1 MPPVRRFLGAAAAAL
16 VAVCVVA
23 VPPPAAAQ
31 NADVGL
37 RLESLSPWVSGQHR
51 GALDLVVD
59 ATNNG
64 TDALPQLTLQV
75 YFGEHISTQAD
86 FDAMLTIGVP
96 SPVASSPPKEIHGV
110 IDPGETRKM
119 PMTVDLKAIAAI
131 DQGDSQVY
139 PASIT
144 LYSQGTVVASLV
156 TPVIYLFQPP
166 EKPIRSSVAVPL
178 SAPIAFG
185 ADDALVDTAFPA
197 SLGEGGGLREILN
210 AVAGSASDRHP
221 RGAVDLLTDPMVITQ
236 ARQVADG
243 YHTSDGT
250 QVPAES
256 PEATR
261 ATRFLGELT
270 SVVGATRNVE
280 TVAQPFGNP
289 NVPSM
294 LATYSG
300 FPSGVAPTLETQLDA
315 QRASASDVIST
326 LNNATAS
333 PRVFAPSGAQFNDET
348 LDWLARSSL
357 DVVLGAADTVDRS
370 PWQGLTAPAP
380 TVPTTAGPTLVLP
393 DPSTQA
399 LFDRADLLADPVRAS
414 QMVLGQLAFIW
425 KQEPVPVAPY
435 RRGVVV
441 APPATLPPTMWAPL
455 LDRLAGAPFLQPRTL
470 THLVDQVNPDN
481 PNDAGPLHEESLARF
496 DDSYAAGIA
505 KLGGDVSIVNS
516 MLGTGSQEPIDLR
529 RRLFTATE
537 PTYLTDPLSGQPW
550 LSSVDAAVSQAFAAV
565 TPQGVVSPDGKGQ
578 GLHFTLTSHEGT
590 IPLQMGDPGDHAYH
604 VTVELRSQYFTFP
617 NGDQQD
623 ITVDQPGVPVSFD
636 VIATS
641 SGQNPIYL
649 SVRDPN
655 GRVVPINPD
664 GSTNPIAIAVRTT
677 AVNSIALLVTVLA
690 ALALV
695 ALYLRRWFRRRRTT
709 PT

>member
-31 NADVGL
+31 NADVSL

-51 GALDLVVD
+51 GALDLVID

-86 FDAMLTIGVP
+86 FDAMLTTGVP
-96 SPVASSPPKEIHGV
+96 TTVASSPPKEIHGV

-119 PMTVDLKAIAAI
+119 AMTVDLKAIAAI

-156 TPVIYLFQPP
+156 TPVIYLFQTP

-197 SLGEGGGLREILN
+197 SLGEGGSLREILN
-210 AVAGSASDRHP
+210 AIAGSASARHP

-256 PEATR
+256 PEAAR

-280 TVAQPFGNP
+280 TVSQAFGNP

-300 FPSGVAPTLETQLDA
+300 FPSGVAPNLETQLDA
-315 QRASASDVIST
+315 QRASGSDVIST
-326 LNNATAS
+326 LNATAS

-399 LFDRADLLADPVRAS
+399 LFGRADLLADPVRAS

-481 PNDAGPLHEESLARF
+481 PNDAGPLHEESEARF

-516 MLGTGSQEPIDLR
+516 MLGSGSQEPIDLR

-550 LSSVDAAVSQAFAAV
+550 LSSVDTAVSQAFAAV
-565 TPQGVVSPDGKGQ
+565 TPQGVVSPDGTGQ

-590 IPLQMGDPGDHAYH
+590 IPLQMGDPGDHAYR
-604 VTVELRSQYFTFP
+604 VTVELRSQDFTFP

-623 ITVDQPGVPVSFD
+623 VIVDRPGVLVSFR
-636 VIATS
+636 VIANA

-655 GRVVPINPD
+655 GRLVPINPD
-664 GSTNPIAIAVRTT
+664 GSVNPIAIAVRTT

-695 ALYLRRWFRRRRTT
+695 ALYARRWFRRRRTT
-709 PT
+709 QT

>member
-31 NADVGL
+31 NANATL
-37 RLESLSPWVSGQHR
+37 RLRSLSPWISGQHR

-64 TDALPQLTLQV
+64 TDALPQLALQV

-86 FDAMLTIGVP
+86 FDAMLATGVTTSVGV
-96 SPVASSPPKEIHGV
+96 SPLKELHGV
-110 IDPGETRKM
+110 IDPGQTRKIS
-119 PMTVDLKAIAAI
+119 MTVDLKAIAAI

-144 LYSQGTVVASLV
+144 LFSQQTPVASLV

-197 SLGEGGGLREILN
+197 SLGEGGSLREILN
-210 AVAGSASDRHP
+210 AIAGSASVRHP

-236 ARQVADG
+236 ARAVADG

-250 QVPAES
+250 QVPADA

-261 ATRFLGELT
+261 ATRFLDELT
-270 SVVGATRNVE
+270 SVVGATQNVE

-289 NVPSM
+289 NIPSM

-300 FPSGVAPTLETQLDA
+300 FPTGETPTLETQLDA
-315 QRASASDVIST
+315 QRTSGIAVISS
-326 LNNATAS
+326 LNTTPS
-333 PRVFAPSGAQFNDET
+333 PRVFAPSGAQFNGET

-357 DVVLGAADTVDRS
+357 DVAIGAADTVDRS
-370 PWQGLTAPAP
+370 PWQGTTAPAP

-393 DPSTQA
+393 DPNTQA
-399 LFDRADLLADPVRAS
+399 LFDRADLLADPVLAS
-414 QMVLGQLAFIW
+414 QMVLGELAFIW
-425 KQEPVPVAPY
+425 KQEPVPEPPY
-435 RRGVVV
+435 RRGVVI
-441 APPATLPPTMWAPL
+441 APPATMPPTMWGPL
-455 LDRLAGAPFLQPRTL
+455 LERLAGAPFLLPRTL

-481 PNDAGPLHEESLARF
+481 PNDAGPLHEESEARF
-496 DDSYAAGIA
+496 DDTYAAGMA
-505 KLGGDVSIVNS
+505 RLGGDVSIVNS
-516 MLGTGSQEPIDLR
+516 MLGVGSEEPTDLR

-537 PTYLTDPLSGQPW
+537 PTYLSDPLAGQPW
-550 LSSVDAAVSQAFAAV
+550 LSTVDTSVSQAFAAV
-565 TPQGVVSPDGKGQ
+565 TPEGAISPDGTGQ

-590 IPLQMGDPGDHAYH
+590 IPLQMGDPGDHTYH
-604 VTVELRSQYFTFP
+604 VTVELRSQDFTFP
-617 NGDQQD
+617 DGDQQD
-623 ITVDQPGVPVSFD
+623 VTVDRPGVPVSFD
-636 VIATS
+636 VIANT
-641 SGQNPIYL
+641 SGQNSIYL

-664 GSTNPIAIAVRTT
+664 GSTNPIPISVRTT

-690 ALALV
+690 AVALV
-695 ALYLRRWFRRRRTT
+695 ALYVRRWFRRRRMTQT
-709 PT
+709 

>member
-31 NADVGL
+31 NANVTL
-37 RLESLSPWVSGQHR
+37 QLVSQSPWVSGKHR
-51 GALDLVVD
+51 GALDLVVG

-64 TDALPQLTLQV
+64 TDPVPKLELQV
-75 YFGEHISTQAD
+75 SFGEHISTQAD
-86 FDAMLTIGVP
+86 FDAMLTTGL
-96 SPVASSPPKEIHGV
+96 ASPPPGVSPLKTIHGV
-110 IDPGETRKM
+110 IDPGETRNI
-119 PMTVDLKAIAAI
+119 PITVDLKAIAAI
-131 DQGDSQVY
+131 DQSDSQVY
-139 PASIT
+139 PAAVT
-144 LYSQGTVVASLV
+144 LFSQQTFVASLV
-156 TPVIYLFQPP
+156 TPVIYLFQTP

-197 SLGEGGGLREILN
+197 SLGEGGSLREILN
-210 AVAGSASDRHP
+210 AIAGSASVRHP
-221 RGAVDLLTDPMVITQ
+221 RGAVDLMTDPMVITQ
-236 ARQVADG
+236 ARQVAGG
-243 YHTSDGT
+243 YQTTDGT
-250 QVPAES
+250 QVPAGS

-261 ATRFLGELT
+261 ATRFLSELT

-289 NVPSM
+289 YIPSM

-300 FPSGVAPTLETQLDA
+300 FPAGVTPTLETQLDA
-315 QRASASDVIST
+315 QRASGSDVISS
-326 LNNATAS
+326 LNATAS
-333 PRVFAPSGAQFNDET
+333 PRVFAPNGAQFNDET
-348 LDWLARSSL
+348 LDWLARSSF

-370 PWQGLTAPAP
+370 PWQGTTAPAP
-380 TVPTTAGPTLVLP
+380 TVPTAAGPTLVLP
-393 DPSTQA
+393 DPNTQA

-414 QMVLGQLAFIW
+414 QMVLGQLALIW
-425 KQEPVPVAPY
+425 KQEPVPVSPY

-455 LDRLAGAPFLQPRTL
+455 LDRLAGAPFLLPRTL

-481 PNDAGPLHEESLARF
+481 PNDAGPLHEESEARF
-496 DDSYAAGIA
+496 DDTYAASMA

-516 MLGTGSQEPIDLR
+516 MLGVGTQEPIDLR

-537 PTYLTDPLSGQPW
+537 PSYLSDPLAGQPW
-550 LSSVDAAVSQAFAAV
+550 LSTVDTSVSQAFAAV
-565 TPQGVVSPDGKGQ
+565 TPQGVASPDGTGQ

-590 IPLQMGDPGDHAYH
+590 IPLQMGDPDDHAYH
-604 VTVELRSQYFTFP
+604 VTVELRSQDFTFP
-617 NGDQQD
+617 NGDQKD
-623 ITVDQPGVPVSFD
+623 VTVDRPGVPVSFD
-636 VIATS
+636 VIANS

-664 GSTNPIAIAVRTT
+664 GSTNAIPIAVRTT

-695 ALYLRRWFRRRRTT
+695 GLYVRRWFRRRRMTQT
-709 PT
+709 